1 MQSFLVTTQLR
12 CQWQGRKEHV
22 FGTKRHH
29 RKYFLNGVWRILVA
43 LLAVIA
49 VLAIFNLIGFWSQT
63 WDLVFW
69 GDPDGFIRSD
79 SYLGRALGLSVLG
92 FLQAFFFMIIA
103 AIAGF
108 VLALLYCAVL
118 RIGGMK

>member
-43 LLAVIA
+43 LLAVVA

-92 FLQAFFFMIIA
+92 FLQAFFS
-103 AIAGF
+103 
-108 VLALLYCAVL
+108 
-118 RIGGMK
+118 

>member
-1 MQSFLVTTQLR
+1 M
-12 CQWQGRKEHV
+12 